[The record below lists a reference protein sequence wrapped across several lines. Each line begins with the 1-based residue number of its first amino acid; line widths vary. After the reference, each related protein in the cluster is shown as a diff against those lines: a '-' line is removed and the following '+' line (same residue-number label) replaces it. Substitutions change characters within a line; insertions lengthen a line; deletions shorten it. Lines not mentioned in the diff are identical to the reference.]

1 MDNRLYSDETIRKY
15 IFKNLCKGDDVLMK
29 YYDDDNVSAFR
40 KRLHARHKDTDL
52 KDMLNVY
59 ITDTIRDIIYTIVGE
74 LSEYM
79 KPMGNLVI
87 SGGDAINMY
96 LERSERIVTSD
107 IDTKFAPRMKYD
119 AKYFGKLQ
127 MIKLL
132 TWDKMGELAFK
143 YNKVIKAR
151 IQKDNSK
158 LKKFLGIS
166 FTKTGP
172 WVTRRYTLMN
182 KRKTSPN
189 HITKASV
196 GNRLID
202 VELFALDLKVG
213 WFDPSIGRVKQD
225 RMGGILDMPFMR
237 PGEFGYDVLFKG
249 QTNGIKYVIKNTGA
263 IVSNK
268 NVSIASKAFLIH
280 DVVIMQELKL
290 RPEKKVKDRMR
301 LIKLAKTVSP
311 KFTFKTSE
319 NIFDIYSKIVKKI
332 KIPTTRVMIN
342 GKVSMNAAMRVNPAK
357 YMKYTSIL
365 DESKV
370 DRQYLYGLKSLL
382 PIELYGFVKT
392 HGRKRFDVKTKR
404 WVNNRRPQYIGNYW
418 QYRPSMNIENLNFVK
433 NTNVDLDSWRL
444 LYGLNFRRDAWVP
457 FSIID
462 NAAAIQFIGY
472 NWFTYKYIKYPKNY
486 TLGDAIKNKT

>member
-59 ITDTIRDIIYTIVGE
+59 VTDTIRDIIYKIVGE

-119 AKYFGKLQ
+119 VKYFGKLQ

-132 TWDKMGELAFK
+132 TWDKMGQLAFK
-143 YNKVIKAR
+143 YNKVIKER

-158 LKKFLGIS
+158 LKKFLGVS

-189 HITKASV
+189 NITKASV

-213 WFDPSIGRVKQD
+213 WFDPTTGQVKQD

-290 RPEKKVKDRMR
+290 RPEKKVKDRTR
-301 LIKLAKTVSP
+301 LIKLAKSVSP

-319 NIFDIYSKIVKKI
+319 SIFDIYAKVVKKV
-332 KIPTTRVMIN
+332 KIPTTRVVMN
-342 GKVSMNAAMRVNPAK
+342 GKVSVKAAMAVNPAK
-357 YMKYTSIL
+357 YLKYTSIL

-433 NTNVDLDSWRL
+433 NTNIDLDSWRL

-472 NWFTYKYIKYPKNY
+472 SRFTYKYIKYPKNY
-486 TLGDAIKNKT
+486 TLGVAIKNKT

>member
-40 KRLHARHKDTDL
+40 KRLHAKHKDTDL

-59 ITDTIRDIIYTIVGE
+59 VTDTIRDIIYKIVGE

-119 AKYFGKLQ
+119 VKYFGKLQ

-132 TWDKMGELAFK
+132 TWDKMGQLAFK
-143 YNKVIKAR
+143 YNKVIKER

-158 LKKFLGIS
+158 LKKFLGVS

-189 HITKASV
+189 NITKASV

-213 WFDPSIGRVKQD
+213 WFDPTTGQVKQD

-290 RPEKKVKDRMR
+290 RPEKKVKDRTR
-301 LIKLAKTVSP
+301 LIKLAKSVSP

-319 NIFDIYSKIVKKI
+319 SIFDIYAKVVKKV
-332 KIPTTRVMIN
+332 KIPTTRVVMN
-342 GKVSMNAAMRVNPAK
+342 GKVSVKAAMAVNPAK
-357 YMKYTSIL
+357 YLKYTSIL

-433 NTNVDLDSWRL
+433 NTNIDLDSWRL

-472 NWFTYKYIKYPKNY
+472 SWFTYKYIKYPKNY
-486 TLGDAIKNKT
+486 TLGVAIKNKT

>member
-1 MDNRLYSDETIRKY
+1 MDNRLYSDETIHKY
-15 IFKNLCKGDDVLMK
+15 IFKNLCKGDKVLLK
-29 YYDDDNVSAFR
+29 YYDDDNVAAFR

-59 ITDTIRDIIYTIVGE
+59 ITDTIRDIVYKIVGE
-74 LSEYM
+74 ISEYM
-79 KPMGNLVI
+79 RPMGNVII

-96 LERSERIVTSD
+96 LPRGERVVTSD

-119 AKYFGKLQ
+119 ARFFGKLQ

-132 TWDKMGELAFK
+132 TWDKMGELAMKF
-143 YNKVIKAR
+143 NKTIKER

-166 FTKTGP
+166 FTKNGP

-182 KRKTSPN
+182 KMKTSPN
-189 HITKASV
+189 FIKNASV

-202 VELFALDLKVG
+202 VELFALDLNVG
-213 WFDPSIGRVKQD
+213 WFDPASGKVKQG

-249 QTNGIKYVIKNTGA
+249 QTNAVKYINRNSGA
-263 IVSNK
+263 IVTDTR
-268 NVSIASKAFLIH
+268 VAVASRAFLLH
-280 DVVIMQELKL
+280 DIVIMQELKL
-290 RPEKKVKDRMR
+290 RPEKQAKDRAR
-301 LIKLAKTVSP
+301 LIKLAVSVS
-311 KFTFKTSE
+311 KQFTFKASE
-319 NIFDIYSKIVKKI
+319 SIFDIYAKVMKKV
-332 KIPTTRVMIN
+332 KIPKKTIVMNGRV
-342 GKVSMNAAMRVNPAK
+342 KVDDAMRVNPAK
-357 YMKYTSIL
+357 YLKYTSVL

-392 HGRKRFDVKTKR
+392 HGRKRFDVKTKK
-404 WVNNRRPQYIGNYW
+404 WVNNTRPQYIGNYW
-418 QYRPSMNIENLNFVK
+418 QYRPSMNIEKLNFVK
-433 NTNVDLDSWRL
+433 NTNIDLSSWKL

-457 FSIID
+457 FKIID
-462 NAAAIQFIGY
+462 SAAAIQFIGY
-472 NWFTYKYIKYPKNY
+472 EWFPYKFIKMPKTY
-486 TLGDAIKNKT
+486 TLGRAIRNKT